1 MHVSSE
7 SERGDPVGNRLEN
20 ELAGHGLDIR
30 PRTGLFSRRDYEKP
44 INGKTLVHD
53 VPCNGW

>member
-7 SERGDPVGNRLEN
+7 SERGDPVGNWLEN

-30 PRTGLFSRRDYEKP
+30 PRTGHGCFLEGTMRSLSMAR
-44 INGKTLVHD
+44 H
-53 VPCNGW
+53 